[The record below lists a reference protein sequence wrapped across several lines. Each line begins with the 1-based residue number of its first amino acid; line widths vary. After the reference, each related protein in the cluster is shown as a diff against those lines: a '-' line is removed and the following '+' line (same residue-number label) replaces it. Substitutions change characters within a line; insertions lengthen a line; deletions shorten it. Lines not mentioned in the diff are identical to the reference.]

1 MFIWFGKKCPRDRSV
16 NCCWTTTGGGPMH
29 TQHSPAGQDRY
40 FIRRGKSWNNF
51 GLGITKLLLQR
62 LMGFKYLSL
71 ACFIY
76 ILFCKS
82 HKVQDQDSSS
92 RRCDPAW
99 SSLVSRTSA
108 IIARSYRRACHRV
121 PDFVWTL
128 NNFWNFT
135 KLLSWPVRDQ
145 SDGGI
150 KSLAGAPPIGSL
162 VTCKLLKLTI
172 KPQSQVSE
180 SSK

>member
-1 MFIWFGKKCPRDRSV
+1 MAQKWRLFTCSYDLAKNVWKIGV
-16 NCCWTTTGGGPMH
+16 WTAAGRLLEVA
-29 TQHSPAGQDRY
+29 QCIHSTLHQDRTDTLG
-40 FIRRGKSWNNF
+40 GKSWNNF

-82 HKVQDQDSSS
+82 HKVQDEDSSS
-92 RRCDPAW
+92 RWCDPAW

-128 NNFWNFT
+128 NNFWKFKVAELT
-135 KLLSWPVRDQ
+135 SDQ
-145 SDGGI
+145 SET
-150 KSLAGAPPIGSL
+150 KAMAALNH
-162 VTCKLLKLTI
+162 
-172 KPQSQVSE
+172 
-180 SSK
+180 